1 MNHAGNKR
9 DLVARKG
16 RGFTA
21 SLPPEIVNV
30 SDEVLTKLYTE
41 ITQKQMEE

>member
-1 MNHAGNKR
+1 MRVTSETLSEEG
-9 DLVARKG
+9 ARIYCVP
-16 RGFTA
+16 
-21 SLPPEIVNV
+21 SSEIVNV

>member
-21 SLPPEIVNV
+21 SLPQNV